1 MMITRTPRALSRASI
16 RSLSTTTLTRPT
28 ILPRLAQTTLQS
40 RLKST
45 IVERSPLHSVPS
57 KAERVGK
64 PAVDTNKGKVWD
76 SAYEAVQD
84 IKPGSFV
91 LSSGTSLDTRRQEGV
106 VLICRFRIMWNCG
119 DYHQGFAGYS
129 TYQ

>member
-1 MMITRTPRALSRASI
+1 MIIRTPRALPRTSI
-16 RSLSTTTLTRPT
+16 RSLSTCTFTRPT

-64 PAVDTNKGKVWD
+64 PAVDTKKGKVWD

-91 LSSGTSLDTRRQEGV
+91 LSSGMSLDTRRQLGSRAD
-106 VLICRFRIMWNCG
+106 L
-119 DYHQGFAGYS
+119 
-129 TYQ
+129 

>member
-1 MMITRTPRALSRASI
+1 MITRTPRALPRASI
-16 RSLSTTTLTRPT
+16 RSLSTISLTRPSL
-28 ILPRLAQTTLQS
+28 LPRLTHVTTLQS

-64 PAVDTNKGKVWD
+64 PAVDTKKGKVWD

-91 LSSGTSLDTRRQEGV
+91 LSSGTFFFLSSRSRSDQ
-106 VLICRFRIMWNCG
+106 
-119 DYHQGFAGYS
+119 
-129 TYQ
+129 